1 LQRTLAKTAKLKLL
15 EMLDIKQ
22 MIEEALETGDCKA
35 YEIALRRILKQYQID
50 KRLEDIQK
58 RRKGQK
64 L

>member
-1 LQRTLAKTAKLKLL
+1 MVMTNCLILWK
-15 EMLDIKQ
+15 MLDIKQ

>member
-1 LQRTLAKTAKLKLL
+1 
-15 EMLDIKQ
+15 MLDIKQ